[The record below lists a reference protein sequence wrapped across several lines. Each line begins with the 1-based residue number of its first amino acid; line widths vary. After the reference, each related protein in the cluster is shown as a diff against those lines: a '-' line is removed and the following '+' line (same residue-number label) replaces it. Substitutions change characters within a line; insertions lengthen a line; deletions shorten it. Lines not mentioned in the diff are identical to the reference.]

1 MAESGLRGH
10 AVVMRTP
17 PLAGPSVRVGL
28 GLLLCAACF
37 QSGRWY
43 QELSARAEEPEPA
56 AAETVAAEFVGPLT
70 PALPA
75 VPAAT
80 AAPGDPEGH
89 NGDIITPL
97 NVRDPSALV
106 MGPAHYYQS
115 CPPPEPAPQA
125 VPMDSAKEAKPRKLK
140 EGRLLELLKKA
151 DKNSGAPKR
160 Y

>member
-1 MAESGLRGH
+1 M
-10 AVVMRTP
+10 
-17 PLAGPSVRVGL
+17 RVGL
-28 GLLLCAACF
+28 GLLLCSACF

-43 QELSARAEEPEPA
+43 QELSARAEEPAPA
-56 AAETVAAEFVGPLT
+56 ATETAASEFVGPLT
-70 PALPA
+70 PSLPA
-75 VPAAT
+75 APAAT

-89 NGDIITPL
+89 SGDIITPL

-115 CPPPEPAPQA
+115 CPPPEPPPGA
-125 VPMDSAKEAKPRKLK
+125 VPLGEPRETNPRKLK

-151 DKNSGAPKR
+151 DKNSAAPNR